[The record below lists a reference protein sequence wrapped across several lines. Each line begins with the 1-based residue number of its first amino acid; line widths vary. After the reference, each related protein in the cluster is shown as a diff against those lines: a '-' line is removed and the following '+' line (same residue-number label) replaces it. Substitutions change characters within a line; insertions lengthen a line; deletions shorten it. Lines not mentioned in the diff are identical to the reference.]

1 MCWPFHWCVTNQTT
15 FKENKISNI
24 LFLLQLQTLVAR
36 EGGSGSRVPAVPPR
50 GEEHSLW
57 QHSEGDSNFEGGA
70 SKHGTGV
77 DERENRTPASLQQ
90 TRTGVQRTPGG
101 GGHLFLSLPFSLSL
115 SLSRCPPPFLSLMSA
130 SFCVTLI
137 HMSLWFSHSV
147 SLCVSLSLAHNIIIF
162 FIITAVVSVVTIV
175 LCVAYWHVD

>member
-1 MCWPFHWCVTNQTT
+1 MCWPFHWCITNQTT

-36 EGGSGSRVPAVPPR
+36 EGGSGSRVSAVPPR

-57 QHSEGDSNFEGGA
+57 QRSEGNSNFEGGA

-115 SLSRCPPPFLSLMSA
+115 SLSLISPPPSLSFSFSLVHLFLCHSHSHVIVILSL
-130 SFCVTLI
+130 CL
-137 HMSLWFSHSV
+137 
-147 SLCVSLSLAHNIIIF
+147 SLCVSLS
-162 FIITAVVSVVTIV
+162 
-175 LCVAYWHVD
+175 CP